1 VTLLVIDI
9 GNTNT
14 VIGIYRNKTL
24 VESWRL
30 ISSHTRT
37 VDEFWIMEKLLCN
50 DAGINTGDIKGVI
63 ISSVVPEL
71 TKSFVKMSQ
80 KYLSVEPVIVGDSL
94 NLGLK
99 LLIREPKQL
108 GADRICNAVAARKMY
123 TTPLIVVDLGT
134 ATTFDVLDKKG
145 DYIGG
150 AISPGLLTGSLE
162 LIKKASQLHEIDLTY
177 PENIIGKTTKEHLQ
191 SGIFVGH
198 IAMIEGLV
206 NRIKKEFA
214 ETPVMVIATGGYCQE
229 LQKHTP
235 DIDVANPNLTLEGL
249 YLIYE
254 MNRSWIVNK
263 P

>member
-1 VTLLVIDI
+1 M
-9 GNTNT
+9 
-14 VIGIYRNKTL
+14 
-24 VESWRL
+24 
-30 ISSHTRT
+30 SSHART
-37 VDEFWIMEKLLCN
+37 VDEFWIVAKLLCN

-63 ISSVVPEL
+63 IGSVVPDL
-71 TKSFVKMSQ
+71 TNSFIKMSQ
-80 KYLSVEPVIVGDSL
+80 KYLSVEPVIVEHSL

-99 LLIREPKQL
+99 FLVREPKQL
-108 GADRICNAVAARKMY
+108 GADRICNAVAAKKMY

-162 LIKKASQLHEIDLTY
+162 LIRKASQLHQIDLTY
-177 PENIIGKTTKEHLQ
+177 PDNIIGKTTKEHLQ

-206 NRIKKEFA
+206 SRIKKEFA
-214 ETPVMVIATGGYCQE
+214 NDPVMVIATGGYSQE
-229 LQKHTP
+229 LKKHTP
-235 DIDVANPNLTLEGL
+235 NIDVANPNLTLEGL

-254 MNRSWIVNK
+254 MNRNWITSK
-263 P
+263 Q